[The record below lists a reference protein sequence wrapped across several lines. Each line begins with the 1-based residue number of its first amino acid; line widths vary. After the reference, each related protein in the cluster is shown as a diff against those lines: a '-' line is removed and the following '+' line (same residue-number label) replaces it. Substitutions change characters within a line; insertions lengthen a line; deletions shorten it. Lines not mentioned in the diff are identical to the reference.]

1 MPERD
6 IFIGEQTVTPAGEL
20 ASIEVTHNW
29 DVLYSGYRLDFR
41 PEEALCLSA
50 ILSMPDRL
58 TTARSRTAAIKQT
71 HELALEKNMPT
82 IEIID
87 SETGDLNRERRLSAE
102 ARLVQRKTP
111 LSNYLIRIGHIG
123 AKMILFCRNM
133 SDVEVGV
140 QIVGDYAEQEH
151 PEFKTKFTNEFLRE
165 FRSREV
171 AYERDPAKFEI
182 DIPKIVPAVQAPD
195 PRDVIKKTQKKTA
208 KPVKP
213 NQKKGLGKD
222 IVKKQAQTTKPLKPK
237 YDHDTSPVPKNELQP
252 GFTDVSE
259 YAGAMVE
266 HIKEIGS
273 EPFDIDDLEKWAKER
288 GYNPN
293 RGEIERIV
301 LLAAAKAS
309 LVKRTRVQDT
319 NKEVKYKWVLLEL
332 EY

>member
-58 TTARSRTAAIKQT
+58 TTARTRTVAIKQT
-71 HELALEKNMPT
+71 HELALEKEMPA
-82 IEIID
+82 IAIID

-111 LSNYLIRIGHIG
+111 LYNHLIRIGHIG

-133 SDVEVGV
+133 NDVEVGV
-140 QIVGDYAEQEH
+140 QIVSDYAEKEH

-171 AYERDPAKFEI
+171 AYERDKAKVNI
-182 DIPKIVPAVQAPD
+182 DKPKTIPAVQAPD
-195 PRDVIKKTQKKTA
+195 PRDIIKKTQKKA
-208 KPVKP
+208 AESVEP
-213 NQKKGLGKD
+213 NQKKGLGKGR
-222 IVKKQAQTTKPLKPK
+222 VKKQAQTTKPIKPM
-237 YDHDTSPVPKNELQP
+237 YDHVTSPVPKNELQP
-252 GFTDVSE
+252 GFTDVRE
-259 YAGAMVE
+259 YAGGMLDY
-266 HIKEIGS
+266 IKEIGNK
-273 EPFDIDDLEKWAKER
+273 PFDIDDLVKWAEEQ
-288 GYNPN
+288 GFHPN
-293 RGEIERIV
+293 RFEIERRV
-301 LLAAAKAS
+301 LLEAARRS
-309 LVKRTRVQDT
+309 LVKRTNVDEP
-319 NKEVKYKWVLLEL
+319 NKTVREKWVLLKK
-332 EY
+332 

>member
-1 MPERD
+1 MSERD
-6 IFIGEQTVTPAGEL
+6 VFIGEQTVTPAGEL

-50 ILSMPDRL
+50 ILSMPDKL
-58 TTARSRTAAIKQT
+58 TTARSRIAAIKQT
-71 HELALEKNMPT
+71 HELALEKEMPT

-87 SETGDLNRERRLSAE
+87 SETGDLKRESRLSAE

-133 SDVEVGV
+133 NDVEVGL
-140 QIVGDYAEQEH
+140 QIVSDYAEQEH

-171 AYERDPAKFEI
+171 AYERDPTKI
-182 DIPKIVPAVQAPD
+182 NINQPKIVNAVQAPD
-195 PRDVIKKTQKKTA
+195 PRDVIKKTA

-213 NQKKGLGKD
+213 NQKKVLGKG
-222 IVKKQAQTTKPLKPK
+222 IVKKQEQATKPIKPK
-237 YDHDTSPVPKNELQP
+237 YDHNTSPVPKNELQP

-259 YAGAMVE
+259 YAGAMLDY
-266 HIKEIGS
+266 IKEIGS
-273 EPFDIDDLEKWAKER
+273 EPFDIEQLILWAEKQ

-293 RGEIERIV
+293 RGEVERVV
-301 LLAAAKAS
+301 LLKASRES
-309 LVKRTRVQDT
+309 LVKRTNVYIT
-319 NKEVKYKWVLLEL
+319 NKQVREMWVLLQS
-332 EY
+332 